1 MVKQKTPAPNWL
13 VTVKAGAA
21 GMLLLSTAALA
32 DLSNKWRLEF
42 SGDAESNGEI
52 IFRVTP
58 QGGVPID
65 AVVTIPDDTGENDVA
80 QAVTLGLQAQLP
92 PEAYHIERD
101 DGEDVLVKKLDG
113 AADFG
118 LAIVSNTVAGV
129 KIHPDKE

>member
-1 MVKQKTPAPNWL
+1 MNQNLCSRKMRNIYQAACLGLL
-13 VTVKAGAA
+13 V
-21 GMLLLSTAALA
+21 LSSAVLA
-32 DLSNKWRLEF
+32 DLANKWRLEF

-52 IFRVTP
+52 IFRITP

-65 AVVTIPDDTGENDVA
+65 ALVTIPDGTDENEVA
-80 QAVTLGLQAQLP
+80 HTVMLGLQAQLP

-101 DGEDVLVKKLDG
+101 DGEDVLVKKVEG

-129 KIHPDKE
+129 RINPDQE